1 MEVRKEAGMEKTKPA
16 IALKRIGYLSGGALL
31 VASAVLGGRAAVA
44 DLTLTQELES
54 TGTLVVTETGE
65 SIEARNDSVAPS
77 VTDKSS
83 AESESEATQ
92 QPDGT
97 KVERSTEQTS
107 VSISVEQPGAAG
119 EPTSTI
125 VVNGETVATPPAA
138 AAISV
143 DVTNRGSLDG
153 SRNESVVEIDR
164 ETSVDTEQS
173 SRQRTRIRRDIN
185 AGNNDIRGEE
195 QDVGDITD
203 GTVRIDLNG
212 L

>member
-1 MEVRKEAGMEKTKPA
+1 MEQTKPA
-16 IALKRIGYLSGGALL
+16 IALKRIGYLGGGALL

-54 TGTLVVTETGE
+54 SGTLVVTETGE
-65 SIEARNDSVAPS
+65 SIETRNDSVAPS

-97 KVERSTEQTS
+97 KVERSTEQIS

-125 VVNGETVATPPAA
+125 VVNGDTVATPPAA
-138 AAISV
+138 TAISV

-153 SRNESVVEIDR
+153 SRNESVVEIDH

-195 QDVGDITD
+195 QDVGDIID